1 MKPKIDFSKL
11 KEKDYLH
18 HFMTQAVIK
27 YEDTKTGEQS
37 LFMTYMLQKF
47 IKFNNIRKST
57 IKKLDN

>member
-1 MKPKIDFSKL
+1 
-11 KEKDYLH
+11 
-18 HFMTQAVIK
+18 MTQAVFK

-57 IKKLDN
+57 IKKLDNEKTFHDMMEYLSI